1 MRLLLLLAAGTL
13 GGYLAQ
19 LVRLPGGAAVG
30 ALVAAAALNVALGG
44 RPTAFPRGLD
54 FAALVLVGVSLGAA
68 IGREQLA
75 GAVNLIVPA
84 LLILLVFS
92 AVGVVL
98 AVVLQRGFGFDP
110 TTALFAA
117 APGGMNNMAILAKD
131 AGGDGFAVAL
141 VHLVRLVGIFVF
153 VPVVGLISAILL
165 ISKLMPVSSRSY
177 CRRSPFFSMRRPAA
191 RSLASPW

>member
-1 MRLLLLLAAGTL
+1 MRLLLLLGAGTL

-44 RPTAFPRGLD
+44 RPTVFPRGLD
-54 FAALVLVGVSLGAA
+54 FAALVLVGVSLGAS
-68 IGREQLA
+68 ISREQLA
-75 GAVNLIVPA
+75 GAVSLVVPA
-84 LLILLVFS
+84 LLILGVLSV
-92 AVGVVL
+92 VGVVL

-153 VPVVGLISAILL
+153 VPVVAFFL
-165 ISKLMPVSSRSY
+165 
-177 CRRSPFFSMRRPAA
+177 RR
-191 RSLASPW
+191 